1 MKGRRELRFVRVLFL
16 VAALSPFLFGDARD
30 ISLDL
35 HAPFRFVAYGDMR
48 FTDARRSSVSNAAAR
63 RALVQAIAE
72 ASPAFVALSGDLV
85 AKGDSTEDWK
95 VWDDEV
101 STWRTR
107 SIPTFPAPGN
117 HDLRGNRARAL
128 ANYFDRFPQLENSR
142 YYSIRAANTLI
153 LVLDSSLDELSGAQG
168 QWLRD
173 KLDRLTP
180 EIDFVIFVVH
190 HPPYTLSSMTIMGSG
205 HGVRGQEEGLAQWLV
220 ARQLKTRAR
229 FVVFAGHVH
238 NYERYE
244 HGGVVYFVS
253 GGGGAH
259 PYAVPRSAGGPAIDR
274 KVNYHYLLVEVVA
287 SKMVITMN
295 RLDIKDGK
303 ATWTQ
308 PDIVEIQVPGPPS
321 ESAR

>member
-1 MKGRRELRFVRVLFL
+1 MKDHGEWRFVRVLFL
-16 VAALSPFLFGDARD
+16 VAAFSPSLFGDARE

-35 HAPFRFVAYGDMR
+35 HVPFRFVAYGDMR
-48 FTDARRSSVSNAAAR
+48 FTDARRNNVSNAVAR
-63 RALVQAIAE
+63 RSLVQAIAE

-107 SIPTFPAPGN
+107 SIPAFPALGN
-117 HDLRGNRARAL
+117 HDLRGNRTRAL
-128 ANYFDRFPQLENSR
+128 ANYFDRFPQLDNSR
-142 YYSIRAANTLI
+142 YYSVRAANTII

-173 KLDRLTP
+173 KLDHLNA
-180 EIDFVIFVVH
+180 EIDFVIFVLH
-190 HPPYTLSSMTIMGSG
+190 HPPYTRSSLTIMGSG
-205 HGVRGQEEGLAQWLV
+205 HEARAREEGLAQWLED
-220 ARQLKTRAR
+220 RQSKTRAR

-244 HGGVVYFVS
+244 HGGVVYFVT

-259 PYAVPRSAGGPAIDR
+259 PYSVKRSAAGPAIDR
-274 KVNYHYLLVEVVA
+274 KVNYHYLLVEVGA
-287 SKMVITMN
+287 LKMVVTMN
-295 RLDIKDGK
+295 RLDIKDG
-303 ATWTQ
+303 TTSWTQ
-308 PDIVEIQVPGPPS
+308 PDTVEIQAPGPG